1 MPTTRVPCVARM
13 IDPSRTAGRAGSMR
27 VPRSST
33 VTIVPRRLI
42 KPWTNDGAPG
52 NRVARRY
59 GMISRTAS
67 MSQPY
72 TFPATRNSSV
82 RAVARDSGTV
92 SEEAV
97 VLKRILIRWDVL
109 GARDRGERLYQVL
122 RQRRPQL
129 HRRPGR
135 GVAEAQPCCVEE
147 MSFRRE
153 WNQPPPAA
161 PAVGVVSDHWMP
173 Q

>member
-1 MPTTRVPCVARM
+1 M
-13 IDPSRTAGRAGSMR
+13 IDPSRTGGRAGSRR

-33 VTIVPRRLI
+33 VTIVPRRLTN
-42 KPWTNDGAPG
+42 PWTNGGAPG

-82 RAVARDSGTV
+82 RAVARDSGSV
-92 SEEAV
+92 SEEAK
-97 VLKRILIRWDVL
+97 VLQWIDVDERML
-109 GARDRGERLYQVL
+109 GTRDGDERLHQL
-122 RQRRPQL
+122 GRQRRPHL
-129 HRRPGR
+129 HRLTRRRMPE
-135 GVAEAQPCCVEE
+135 AEP
-147 MSFRRE
+147 RRVQE
-153 WNQPPPAA
+153 VPLRRQRNQTPAA
-161 PAVGVVSDHWMP
+161 ASTVSVVTDHRMP